1 MLGPADLAAFERD
14 GFLIQRSAFTAQQ
27 MGAVSKVARADPE
40 VADARL
46 ESAKQIKLWGDLRD
60 DSVYAAVA
68 RQRGIVG
75 PVSQFLGGSGVEHYH
90 HKLIMKDPP
99 KLDTST
105 GETPL
110 YGAAL
115 DSNHQQK
122 GLCSA

>member
-1 MLGPADLAAFERD
+1 VNNLTLRTLHNATVCVTCLA
-14 GFLIQRSAFTAQQ
+14 TA
-27 MGAVSKVARADPE
+27 RPE
-40 VADARL
+40 L
-46 ESAKQIKLWGDLRD
+46 EEGD
-60 DSVYAAVA
+60 VYSEFA
-68 RQRGIVG
+68 RQRKLV
-75 PVSQFLGGSGVEHYH
+75 QTWAQLLGVEHVEHFH